1 MSQGNVDIVVGLQP
15 SPDVDLVQLFGDEK
29 IWAGVSGAAAHL
41 IQHDFECAFVGATPS
56 EASYAGTDGLRALWL
71 DWLAPWAAY
80 RVEVDQAIDLGDR
93 VLLLTHDYGRREG
106 DAEEVVL
113 RGSAIWTFR
122 DGKIARA
129 EFYPIRDEALK
140 AAGLEQ

>member
-1 MSQGNVDIVVGLQP
+1 MSQEDVDIVVGLQP
-15 SPDVDLVQLFGDEK
+15 SPDVDVAQLFGDEK
-29 IWAGVSGAAAHL
+29 LWAGVSGAAAHL
-41 IQHDFECAFVGATPS
+41 FQPDFECAFVGATPS
-56 EASYAGTDGLRALWL
+56 EANHAGVDGLRALWL

-80 RVEVDQAIDLGDR
+80 RVEVDEAIDLGDR